1 MKKLI
6 VNADDFGYGR
16 GVNRGIIEAFQKGIV
31 TSATLLVNKPAAQE
45 AAKLARENPGLGVG
59 LHFEVFEEDRK
70 ILQEFKKAEVMMAIE
85 RTKREL
91 LDQVEKFRK
100 LVGRIPTHID
110 SHYHI
115 HKLPRV
121 LPIVL
126 EVAQRYK
133 LPIRGV
139 GRVKFIMDF
148 YGKPKI
154 KNIRVDFLE
163 MVLKNLSTG
172 VFELMCHPGY
182 VTADLKSSYNQHR
195 EIELAT
201 LTDPRI
207 KNVIEKEGIQLIN
220 YKDFQNLY
228 FAGDK

>member
-6 VNADDFGYGR
+6 VNADDFGYAR
-16 GVNRGIIEAFQKGIV
+16 GVNRGIIEAYQKGIV
-31 TSATLLVNKPAAQE
+31 SSTTLLVNKPAVQE

-70 ILQEFKKAEVMMAIE
+70 ILQELKKAEVMMAIE
-85 RTKREL
+85 RTTREL

-110 SHYHI
+110 SHYHV

-121 LPIVL
+121 LPIIL
-126 EVAQRYK
+126 EVAHRYK
-133 LPIRGV
+133 LPVRGV
-139 GRVKFIMDF
+139 GEVELILDF

-154 KNIRVDFLE
+154 ENIQVSFLE
-163 MVLKNLSTG
+163 MILKNFSAG

-182 VTADLKSSYNQHR
+182 VTTDLKSSYNLQR

-207 KNVIEKEGIQLIN
+207 KTTIKKERIQLIN
-220 YKDFQNLY
+220 FRDYLK
-228 FAGDK
+228 KE